1 MAFALRVESP
11 MLVRVAVIAGT
22 CVLGAIAAKA
32 EELGPEQARAFVV
45 GKLFSYTCF
54 DGTAGMG
61 RIFADGSVV
70 GTIRPGGRGEMRFA
84 NLPPGTLRIEGSSM
98 CAHLSGM
105 IMQPCFRVERI
116 DYRRFRGS
124 IAGLGFAYCDFY
136 QHNARAE
143 MISRGPE
150 PRTRFTSR
158 AAPPAVAQ
166 PPRTAPAQAAPIQSA
181 PVVSV
186 QSSPMA
192 APPQE
197 QQQPPQ
203 QPAAAVEATKPAPTT
218 ESSPPP
224 APTATLRPAIAD

>member
-1 MAFALRVESP
+1 
-11 MLVRVAVIAGT
+11 MLVRVAVVAGT

-70 GTIRPGGRGEMRFA
+70 GTIRPGGRGEVRFA
-84 NLPPGTLRIEGSSM
+84 NLPPGTLRVEGSSM

-105 IMQPCFRVERI
+105 IMQPCFRVEKI

-124 IAGLGFAYCDFY
+124 HLRPRFRLLRFLSA
-136 QHNARAE
+136 QSARRDDE
-143 MISRGPE
+143 
-150 PRTRFTSR
+150 
-158 AAPPAVAQ
+158 PPAGTAHAHHQ
-166 PPRTAPAQAAPIQSA
+166 PHGAAGCGSAGRTAPFQAAPAQSA

-186 QSSPMA
+186 QSAPMA
-192 APPQE
+192 PPPME
-197 QQQPPQ
+197 QQAQRQTQQ
-203 QPAAAVEATKPAPTT
+203 QPAAAAEAAKPAPT
-218 ESSPPP
+218 ESPQP
-224 APTATLRPAIAD
+224 APATATLRPAIAD

>member
-1 MAFALRVESP
+1 MR
-11 MLVRVAVIAGT
+11 RG
-22 CVLGAIAAKA
+22 KA
-32 EELGPEQARAFVV
+32 EELGPEQASAFVV

-70 GTIRPGGRGEMRFA
+70 GTIRPRRPRRGAIR
-84 NLPPGTLRIEGSSM
+84 NLPPGTLRVEGSSM

-105 IMQPCFRVERI
+105 IMQPCFRVEKI

-124 IAGLGFAYCDFY
+124 ISGLGFAYCDFY
-136 QHNARAE
+136 QHNPRAE
-143 MISRGPE
+143 MMSRLPE
-150 PRTRFTSR
+150 PRTRITSR
-158 AAPPAVAQ
+158 TAPPAAAQ
-166 PPRTAPAQAAPIQSA
+166 PGRTAPFQAAPGQSA

-197 QQQPPQ
+197 QQAQPQQ
-203 QPAAAVEATKPAPTT
+203 QPAAAAAAEAAKPAPTD
-218 ESSPPP
+218 SPQP
-224 APTATLRPAIAD
+224 APATASCGRRLPISEPRHSWAEPREDPGIHNR

>member
-11 MLVRVAVIAGT
+11 MLVRVAVVAGT

-70 GTIRPGGRGEMRFA
+70 GTIRPGGRGEVRFMH
-84 NLPPGTLRIEGSSM
+84 LPPGALRVEGSSM

-105 IMQPCFRVERI
+105 IMQPCFRVEKI

-124 IAGLGFAYCDFY
+124 ISGLGFAYCDFY
-136 QHNARAE
+136 QHNPRAE
-143 MISRGPE
+143 MMSRLPG
-150 PRTRFTSR
+150 RTAHR
-158 AAPPAVAQ
+158 AAGA
-166 PPRTAPAQAAPIQSA
+166 R
-181 PVVSV
+181 
-186 QSSPMA
+186 
-192 APPQE
+192 
-197 QQQPPQ
+197 
-203 QPAAAVEATKPAPTT
+203 
-218 ESSPPP
+218 
-224 APTATLRPAIAD
+224 R